1 MSGENKME
9 NKGFM
14 SDIVKDKK
22 LKSSDV
28 QEILKKIKDSSQG
41 NEIFEKMQQ
50 EKTTS
55 LKDSIED
62 IQRLIGQRE
71 KLSKELLADMDQ
83 IKFEVGNIITK
94 VATELGGVESQKE
107 QIMLKQKQ
115 VEIEEVK
122 VQEKL
127 NCWRDI
133 ADLKKELREREQELK
148 EKETRLGMID
158 DLIGG

>member
-1 MSGENKME
+1 ME
-9 NKGFM
+9 SKGFM
-14 SDIVKDKK
+14 SDIIENKK
-22 LKSSDV
+22 LDKANV
-28 QEILKKIKDSSQG
+28 NEILDKIKSMSKD
-41 NEIFEKMQQ
+41 NKLFERMQE
-50 EKTTS
+50 EKTGS
-55 LKDSIED
+55 LKESIED
-62 IQRLIGQRE
+62 IHKLIIQRE
-71 KLSKELLADMDQ
+71 QLSKELLKDMDK

-94 VATELGGVESQKE
+94 VATELGGIESKKE

-133 ADLKKELREREQELK
+133 AALKQELREREQELK

>member
-1 MSGENKME
+1 ME
-9 NKGFM
+9 SKGFM
-14 SDIVKDKK
+14 SDIVENKKVDKA
-22 LKSSDV
+22 DV
-28 QEILKKIKDSSQG
+28 QEILKKIKSMSKDNQ
-41 NEIFEKMQQ
+41 IFEKMQE
-50 EKTTS
+50 EKTSS

-62 IQRLIGQRE
+62 INRLIVQRE
-71 KLSKELLADMDQ
+71 KLSKELLSDMDK
-83 IKFEVGNIITK
+83 IKFEVGNIITR
-94 VATELGGVESQKE
+94 VASELGGVESKKE

-133 ADLKKELREREQELK
+133 AALKQELREREQELK

>member
-1 MSGENKME
+1 MID
-9 NKGFM
+9 KGFM

-22 LKSSDV
+22 MDEIDV
-28 QEILKKIKDSSQG
+28 QEIVKKIKNTSKD
-41 NEIFEKMQQ
+41 NKLFEKMQE
-50 EKTTS
+50 EKTSS
-55 LKDSIED
+55 LKDSIGD
-62 IQRLIGQRE
+62 IKELIVQRE
-71 KLSKELLADMDQ
+71 KLSKELLADMDK
-83 IKFEVGNIITK
+83 IRFEVGNIITK
-94 VATELGGVESQKE
+94 MATELGGVESKKE

-148 EKETRLGMID
+148 EKETRLDIID

>member
-1 MSGENKME
+1 ME
-9 NKGFM
+9 DKGFM
-14 SDIVKDKK
+14 SDIIENKKIDKA
-22 LKSSDV
+22 DV
-28 QEILKKIKDSSQG
+28 QEILKKVKSMSKDNQ
-41 NEIFEKMQQ
+41 IFEKMQQ

-62 IQRLIGQRE
+62 IQRLIKQRE
-71 KLSKELLADMDQ
+71 KLSKELLIDMDK
-83 IKFEVGNIITK
+83 IKFEIGNIITR
-94 VATELGGVESQKE
+94 VATELGGVESKKE

-133 ADLKKELREREQELK
+133 AELKKELREREQELK
-148 EKETRLGMID
+148 EKETRLEMID

>member
-1 MSGENKME
+1 ME

-14 SDIVKDKK
+14 QDIIEDKK
-22 LKSSDV
+22 FESTDV
-28 QEILKKIKDSSQG
+28 KEILKKIKDSSQN

-55 LKDSIED
+55 LKESIDGIEKL
-62 IQRLIGQRE
+62 ITQRA
-71 KLSKELLADMDQ
+71 KLSKELLADMDK
-83 IKFEVGNIITK
+83 IKFEVGNIITR
-94 VATELGGVESQKE
+94 VATELGGVESKKE

-148 EKETRLGMID
+148 EKESRVEMID
-158 DLIGG
+158 GLME

>member
-1 MSGENKME
+1 ME
-9 NKGFM
+9 LQGFM
-14 SDIVKDKK
+14 SDIVEKQKIN
-22 LKSSDV
+22 SADV
-28 QEILKKIKDSSQG
+28 QDILKKIKNMSQD
-41 NEIFEKMQQ
+41 NILEKLQQ
-50 EKTTS
+50 EKTVS

-62 IQRLIGQRE
+62 IKKLIGQRE
-71 KLSKELLADMDQ
+71 SLSKELLTDMDK
-83 IKFEVGNIITK
+83 IKFEVGNIITR
-94 VATELGGVESQKE
+94 VATELGGIESKKE

-133 ADLKKELREREQELK
+133 AELKKELREREQELK
-148 EKETRLGMID
+148 EKETRLDMLD

>member
-1 MSGENKME
+1 ME

>member
-1 MSGENKME
+1 MK

-14 SDIVKDKK
+14 SDIIGNKK
-22 LKSSDV
+22 MSSDDV
-28 QEILKKIKDSSQG
+28 QKILKKIKSASESNDL
-41 NEIFEKMQQ
+41 FENMQK

-55 LKDSIED
+55 LKDSIVD
-62 IQRLIGQRE
+62 IRGLITQRE
-71 KLSKELLADMDQ
+71 KLSNELLKDMDK

-148 EKETRLGMID
+148 EKETRLDMID
-158 DLIGG
+158 GLIGE

>member
-1 MSGENKME
+1 ME

-14 SDIVKDKK
+14 SDIIEKNNIKTFDVK
-22 LKSSDV
+22 
-28 QEILKKIKDSSQG
+28 EILKKIKNDPQG
-41 NEIFEKMQQ
+41 NDIFEKMQQ

-55 LKDSIED
+55 LKDSIGD
-62 IQRLIGQRE
+62 IKNLITQRE
-71 KLSKELLADMDQ
+71 KLSKDLLTDMDK

-148 EKETRLGMID
+148 EKESRLGMID

>member
-1 MSGENKME
+1 ME
-9 NKGFM
+9 SKGFM
-14 SDIVKDKK
+14 SDIVENNKIDKT
-22 LKSSDV
+22 DV
-28 QEILKKIKDSSQG
+28 QEILKKIKTMSKDNQL
-41 NEIFEKMQQ
+41 FEKIQQ
-50 EKTTS
+50 EKTGS
-55 LKDSIED
+55 LKDAIED
-62 IQRLIGQRE
+62 INKLITQRE
-71 KLSKELLADMDQ
+71 KLSKELLGDMDK

-94 VATELGGVESQKE
+94 VATELGGIESKKE

-133 ADLKKELREREQELK
+133 AALKQELREREQELK

-158 DLIGG
+158 DLIGEEKK

>member
-1 MSGENKME
+1 MKE
-9 NKGFM
+9 KGFM
-14 SDIVKDKK
+14 TDIVANKKVDKA
-22 LKSSDV
+22 DV
-28 QEILKKIKDSSQG
+28 QDILKKIKNMSKD
-41 NEIFEKMQQ
+41 NDLFEKIQE
-50 EKTTS
+50 EKTSS

-62 IQRLIGQRE
+62 INNLIVQRE
-71 KLSKELLADMDQ
+71 KLSKDLLADMDK
-83 IKFEVGNIITK
+83 IKFEIGNIITK
-94 VATELGGVESQKE
+94 VATELGGVESKKE

-133 ADLKKELREREQELK
+133 ADLKKELRERSQELK

-158 DLIGG
+158 DLIGK

>member
-1 MSGENKME
+1 MT
-9 NKGFM
+9 
-14 SDIVKDKK
+14 DIMKDKK
-22 LKSSDV
+22 ISSANV
-28 QEILKKIKDSSQG
+28 QEILKKIKSMSDD
-41 NEIFEKMQQ
+41 NEIIKKVQQ

-55 LKDSIED
+55 LKESIED
-62 IQRLIGQRE
+62 IKRLIEQRAQ
-71 KLSKELLADMDQ
+71 LSKELLADMDK

-94 VATELGGVESQKE
+94 MATELGGVESKKE

-127 NCWRDI
+127 NCWRDV
-133 ADLKKELREREQELK
+133 AELKKELREREQELK

-158 DLIGG
+158 ELIGG

>member
-1 MSGENKME
+1 ME
-9 NKGFM
+9 SKGFM
-14 SDIVKDKK
+14 SDIIENKK
-22 LKSSDV
+22 LDKTDV
-28 QEILKKIKDSSQG
+28 QEILKKVKSMSKDNQ
-41 NEIFEKMQQ
+41 IFEKMQQ

-55 LKDSIED
+55 LKESIED
-62 IQRLIGQRE
+62 IHKLIKQRE
-71 KLSKELLADMDQ
+71 KLSKELLVDMDK
-83 IKFEVGNIITK
+83 IKFEVGNIITR
-94 VATELGGVESQKE
+94 VATELGGVESKKE

-133 ADLKKELREREQELK
+133 AELKKELREREQELK
-148 EKETRLGMID
+148 EKETRLEMID

>member
-1 MSGENKME
+1 ME
-9 NKGFM
+9 LKGFM
-14 SDIVKDKK
+14 TDLVEKQKV
-22 LKSSDV
+22 SSADV
-28 QEILKKIKDSSQG
+28 QEILNKIKSMSQDS
-41 NEIFEKMQQ
+41 ILEKLQQ

-55 LKDSIED
+55 LKDSIGD
-62 IQRLIGQRE
+62 IKNLIDQRE
-71 KLSKELLADMDQ
+71 ALSKELLTDMDK
-83 IKFEVGNIITK
+83 IKFEVGNIITR
-94 VATELGGVESQKE
+94 VATELGGVESKKE

-133 ADLKKELREREQELK
+133 AELKKELREREQELK
-148 EKETRLGMID
+148 EKETRLDMLD

>member
-1 MSGENKME
+1 MKE
-9 NKGFM
+9 KGFM
-14 SDIVKDKK
+14 SDLVDKK
-22 LKSSDV
+22 VNLTPDDIQKALKNLQNLSNDD
-28 QEILKKIKDSSQG
+28 ILKKLQ
-41 NEIFEKMQQ
+41 N
-50 EKTTS
+50 EKTSS
-55 LKDSIED
+55 LKEAIQDIRKLIE
-62 IQRLIGQRE
+62 QRE
-71 KLSKELLADMDQ
+71 VLNKELLADMDK

-94 VATELGGVESQKE
+94 VATELGGVESKKE

-133 ADLKKELREREQELK
+133 AALKEELREREQQLK
-148 EKETRLGMID
+148 EKESRLGMID